1 MICLTNCFVI
11 LFKVEY
17 LGSVALNRQS
27 SDLMALQQPL
37 SQLYMKYLA
46 KEDNSVKKNIFFP
59 NEEGNASI
67 TLPGSIEISK
77 TGLKVCV
84 LYIRTRNW
92 SF

>member
-1 MICLTNCFVI
+1 MLNCY
-11 LFKVEY
+11 LDSFKVEY

-46 KEDNSVKKNIFFP
+46 KDDDDMRQNMFFSNS
-59 NEEGNASI
+59 EGETSV

-77 TGLKVCV
+77 TGLKVGYQILNVEKC
-84 LYIRTRNW
+84 
-92 SF
+92 

>member
-1 MICLTNCFVI
+1 MYCFKMFMLDCYI
-11 LFKVEY
+11 DPFKVEY

-46 KEDNSVKKNIFFP
+46 KDDDNMRQTFFSS
-59 NEEGNASI
+59 NSEGETSI

-77 TGLKVCV
+77 TGLKVGS
-84 LYIRTRNW
+84 T
-92 SF
+92 FF